1 MLVTKNTRAKKDGS
15 YISCPHCPAVELVHH
30 FAWSELTCSY
40 CKTSVPKTEWELLV
54 TNFKSANV

>member
-30 FAWSELTCSY
+30 FAWSELTCT
-40 CKTSVPKTEWELLV
+40 CCEKSVPKLDWQLV
-54 TNFKSANV
+54 SK